1 MKKIDKKVMQF
12 FSTLADE
19 TRLNILLTL
28 IEKPKTVNEIYN
40 IVGKDITL
48 SAVSHQLKHMND
60 IGIVVYEKKGRE
72 KTFQLSD
79 KFCWCI
85 LRDAFKHFK
94 GRTSCPVCSK
104 IKNKWIR

>member
-1 MKKIDKKVMQF
+1 MKQIDKRVMQF

-28 IEKPKTVNEIYN
+28 IEKPKTVNEIYDA
-40 IVGKDITL
+40 VGKDITL
-48 SAVSHQLKHMND
+48 SAVSHQLKHMNN
-60 IGIVVYEKKGRE
+60 IGVVVYKKKGRE
-72 KTFQLSD
+72 KRFELSD

-104 IKNKWIR
+104 IKNKGIM